1 MPGTVAS
8 ARVALRPATADDR
21 DFLVAFYGS
30 TRDDLALLPLD
41 TEQRDA
47 IVRMQFHAQDMHY
60 RQTNHDASFEVVEI
74 EGRPIGRLYVDRRA
88 DDIRIIDI
96 SLLPEHRNAGIGSA
110 LVRAVQDEAAASGRT
125 VSLHVTIG
133 NPAAGLYDRLG
144 FRLADD
150 LGVYRQLEW
159 RSS

>member
-8 ARVALRPATADDR
+8 AVVLRPATADDQE
-21 DFLVAFYGS
+21 FLVALYGS
-30 TRDDLALLPLD
+30 TRNDLALLPLD

-47 IVRMQFHAQDMHY
+47 LVRMQFHAQDMHY
-60 RQTNHDASFEVVEI
+60 RQTNPEAGFDVVEH
-74 EGRPIGRLYVDRRA
+74 EGQPIGRLYVDRRA

-96 SLLPEHRNAGIGSA
+96 SLLPDHRNAGIGSA

-125 VSLHVTIG
+125 VSLHVAIG
-133 NPAAGLYDRLG
+133 SPAAGLYDRLG
-144 FRLADD
+144 FRLVDD